1 MVDNTGDVELHIWS
15 PLFSSLVEGEIYNIS
30 HLIHKVF
37 RDVAYM
43 STTRSSEI
51 TVSKAEISLPKDV
64 SSFVFTKELNLS
76 SFDDVV
82 KVAFHYHCSCN
93 KRFDFV
99 DTTKPIVK
107 CQGCSRFKRFED
119 LDRNIVVQVSV
130 KVDKEEQILTIAPDV
145 LKSLIDLTST
155 DEESI
160 AIQLLSLKDLKVQV
174 DRRQKM
180 ITAIL

>member
-1 MVDNTGDVELHIWS
+1 M
-15 PLFSSLVEGEIYNIS
+15 
-30 HLIHKVF
+30 
-37 RDVAYM
+37 
-43 STTRSSEI
+43 
-51 TVSKAEISLPKDV
+51 
-64 SSFVFTKELNLS
+64 
-76 SFDDVV
+76 
-82 KVAFHYHCSCN
+82 
-93 KRFDFV
+93 
-99 DTTKPIVK
+99 
-107 CQGCSRFKRFED
+107 
-119 LDRNIVVQVSV
+119 

>member
-1 MVDNTGDVELHIWS
+1 M
-15 PLFSSLVEGEIYNIS
+15 LFGFLALPFDFLNKLQFHYMKYF
-30 HLIHKVF
+30 IHKVF

-107 CQGCSRFKRFED
+107 C
-119 LDRNIVVQVSV
+119 
-130 KVDKEEQILTIAPDV
+130 
-145 LKSLIDLTST
+145 
-155 DEESI
+155 
-160 AIQLLSLKDLKVQV
+160 
-174 DRRQKM
+174 
-180 ITAIL
+180 